1 MSEKEKAEVMAAL
14 SDLPEEKKQFVLGY
28 AAGIAAKSETE
39 KGKHADKNE
48 EET

>member
-1 MSEKEKAEVMAAL
+1 MSENDKAQVMEAL
-14 SDLPEEKKQFVLGY
+14 SALPEEKKQFVLGY

-48 EET
+48 EKT